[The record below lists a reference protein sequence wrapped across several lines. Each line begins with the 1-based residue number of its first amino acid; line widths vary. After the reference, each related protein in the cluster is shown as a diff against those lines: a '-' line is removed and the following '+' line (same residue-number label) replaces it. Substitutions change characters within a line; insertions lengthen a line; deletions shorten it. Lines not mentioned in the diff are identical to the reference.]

1 MSWCVG
7 SGVHVVSELFDQ
19 VYMDIQLYQVD
30 EHDNYLVDFRNV
42 GYREIVRKSPRPG
55 SVTPSE
61 SGTESER
68 GSFTMPPPRAEEL
81 RARMQATNN
90 AITTSDGV
98 RVIRSN
104 TPQVIPRSTAGV
116 NSPFLFLECACQLI
130 IELAI
135 GGSQ

>member
-1 MSWCVG
+1 MDV
-7 SGVHVVSELFDQ
+7 Q

-42 GYREIVRKSPRPG
+42 GYRPILRHSPRAG
-55 SVTPSE
+55 TATPSE

-68 GSFTMPPPRAEEL
+68 GSFSVPPPKAEEL
-81 RARMQATNN
+81 RAKIRAR
-90 AITTSDGV
+90 AADVVATSDGAQ
-98 RVIRSN
+98 VIRSKG
-104 TPQVIPRSTAGV
+104 TTAPQVIPRSSAGV

-135 GGSQ
+135 GGAQ